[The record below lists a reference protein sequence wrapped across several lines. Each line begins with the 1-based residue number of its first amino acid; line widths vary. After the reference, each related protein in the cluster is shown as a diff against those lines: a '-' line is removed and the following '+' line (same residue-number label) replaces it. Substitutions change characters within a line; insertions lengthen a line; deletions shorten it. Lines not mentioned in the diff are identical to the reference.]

1 MSGALALVGSGEY
14 LPEMQDLETKLIKSG
29 LGNGCSNSYVQ
40 LATAAGA
47 ESQSRL
53 DHWQALGR
61 EQANR
66 IGAKP
71 IFLPVFER
79 EHAFNES
86 IIELIDKPA
95 LIYFSGGD
103 PSYLVKSL
111 VNTPLLAKIRQ
122 SWMLGS
128 AVAGCSAGAM
138 AMGFDVPNF
147 FRPVH
152 DGITGF
158 NFVGKIRTIPH
169 FDKYF
174 GWVPDSAAKFVTRA
188 PANTTVLGID
198 ELTALANGIDS
209 DNWQVYGLGH
219 VHLLKGD
226 PLGKFSAGHRFLG
239 GSLS

>member
-1 MSGALALVGSGEY
+1 
-14 LPEMQDLETKLIKSG
+14 
-29 LGNGCSNSYVQ
+29 
-40 LATAAGA
+40 
-47 ESQSRL
+47 
-53 DHWQALGR
+53 
-61 EQANR
+61 
-66 IGAKP
+66 
-71 IFLPVFER
+71 
-79 EHAFNES
+79 
-86 IIELIDKPA
+86 
-95 LIYFSGGD
+95 
-103 PSYLVKSL
+103 
-111 VNTPLLAKIRQ
+111 
-122 SWMLGS
+122 MLGS